1 MDDTNKMDAVTGSDD
16 DADVDVFDMPDGERA
31 PESDPRWAVLPQSA
45 VLSVEAADDFLCW
58 RDATVVAIVG
68 ERNGGKTTLVTELYS
83 CFLRGSF
90 AETLFCHSLSLM
102 GFEQRCF
109 QSRAQSGG
117 LHPETPRT
125 SKQEGLSF
133 FHLGLANESDLKR
146 HDLLISERAGEVYR
160 EIRDRPERAAKMVE
174 LRKASSVVF
183 IIDGERVSCPL
194 KRHEAYSSVR
204 HLIRATISS
213 DNLPARAQVQLVTTK
228 YDLLEGEACEGARES
243 LTEFERSIVKLVAG
257 RYEVSNFHT
266 AARDPRPGAQ
276 PARGLAPLLRSWL
289 RPPVKMSF
297 REIPLPMLTNEFDRL
312 MLYRE
317 SR

>member
-1 MDDTNKMDAVTGSDD
+1 MDDTNEVDAVVGTDD
-16 DADVDVFDMPDGERA
+16 DADVDVFDLSEGERA
-31 PESDPRWAVLPQSA
+31 PNVDSRWAELPQSE
-45 VLSVEAADDFLCW
+45 VLSVEDADDFLCW
-58 RDATVVAIVG
+58 RDATLVAIVG

-83 CFLRGSF
+83 CFLRGTF
-90 AETLFCHSLSLM
+90 AGTLFCHSLSLM

-117 LHPETPRT
+117 LHPDTPRT

-160 EIRDRPERAAKMVE
+160 EIRDRPDRAGDMVE
-174 LRKASSVVF
+174 LRKASSLVF

-194 KRHEAYSSVR
+194 KRHEAFASVR
-204 HLIRATISS
+204 HLIRATIFSGS
-213 DNLPARAQVQLVTTK
+213 LSARAQVQLVTTK
-228 YDLLEGEACEGARES
+228 YDLLEGEECADARES
-243 LTEFERSIVKLVAG
+243 LAEFECTIVKLVAG
-257 RYEVSNFHT
+257 RYEVSSFYT
-266 AARDPRPGAQ
+266 AARDPRPGEQ

-289 RPPVKMSF
+289 RPPASMSF
-297 REIPLPMLTNEFDRL
+297 SEIPLPTLTDEFDRL
-312 MLYRE
+312 MLFRE